1 MSKKILITGMNKA
14 QCTKDFF
21 LNQVLKVVPS
31 HYALIRCLED
41 MGYEVEQ
48 RPVALGEDLTDYEDV
63 IVYMHSPQAFCQN
76 LYTGTYALS
85 ARPDA
90 ILAFDDWQVDQI
102 YAGIR
107 GFNENLEN
115 NDGSAFREYLVELQ
129 DQKYPIEELKKY
141 ASAYK
146 TGCEIML
153 KKENRLLIS
162 AFAGGDLSLLKL
174 GWKEDQVFAFNP
186 NPYHYNR
193 TPDNDFLSGVTTLT
207 GGHVDP
213 ADKHRVWNFASLV
226 QKKTKKWISNHKIE
240 WPIQFYGARL
250 NGEDNNKRLTEDQMC
265 GEFAA
270 QWGCLMPGYFHS
282 GSGWWRARPLQVAD
296 AGSILICDHKEGKV
310 YGEAYTKIHAH
321 DVEQM
326 DLDQL
331 IKAAAWQKECLY
343 DNHPLDKSVTRQEIS
358 KILEAA
364 K

>member
-48 RPVALGEDLTDYEDV
+48 RPVVLGEDLSKYEEVV
-63 IVYMHSPQAFCQN
+63 IYMHSPQAFCQN
-76 LYTGTYALS
+76 LYTGTYAAY

-102 YAGIR
+102 YAGIK
-107 GFNENLEN
+107 GFCENLRE
-115 NDGSAFREYLVELQ
+115 DGDAAFREYLVELQ
-129 DQKYPIEELKKY
+129 DQKYPIDELKKY
-141 ASAYK
+141 RQQYEI
-146 TGCEIML
+146 GCTVML
-153 KKENRLLIS
+153 NKANRLLIS

-174 GWKEDQVFAFNP
+174 GWLEGKVYQFNP

-193 TPDNDFLSGVTTLT
+193 TPANDFLSGTTTLF
-207 GGHVDP
+207 GGFVSP
-213 ADKHRVWNFASLV
+213 EEKKRQWNFASLV
-226 QKKTKKWISNHKIE
+226 QKKTKKWLDKQNAS
-240 WPIQFYGARL
+240 WPVNFYGARL
-250 NGEDNNKRLTEDQMC
+250 NGEDNNQRLTEDQMC
-265 GEFAA
+265 AVFAE

-296 AGSILICDHKEGKV
+296 AGSILVCEDKEGAV
-310 YGEAYTKIHAH
+310 YGEAYVGVRAS

-326 DLDQL
+326 DLTQL
-331 IKAAAWQKECLY
+331 IKLANDQHDSLY
-343 DNHPLDKSVTRQEIS
+343 DNHPLDKSVTQVEIRM
-358 KILEAA
+358 ILEAS